1 MTKKTPEQEA
11 EVVFPIPNEAM
22 LSGRDIAD
30 NNRLREGFATCI
42 REKVEPLEEQLDQKN
57 AENVRLRAL
66 GAELAN
72 SINILIGVRRDVE
85 SLLTLNEKT
94 ALAAVAAWTAKEL
107 GFVPANTTE
116 G

>member
-1 MTKKTPEQEA
+1 MTKNTPERQSE
-11 EVVFPIPNEAM
+11 ERYLIHNEAM

-107 GFVPANTTE
+107 GFVPANTDKE
-116 G
+116 

>member
-1 MTKKTPEQEA
+1 MNTKTAEERAAERFDREA
-11 EVVFPIPNEAM
+11 SYIE
-22 LSGRDIAD
+22 LHRG
-30 NNRLREGFATCI
+30 EGYATCI
-42 REKVEPLEEQLDQKN
+42 REEVEPLEEELEQKN

-94 ALAAVAAWTAKEL
+94 ALAAVAAWTATEL
-107 GFVPANTTE
+107 GFVPTNTPSE
-116 G
+116 